1 MKERDKRSYDEVN
14 TQWIETDRILPCLT
28 ATNAQRSMI
37 FTTKTEKEQLGELCL
52 ILRQLMEKLN
62 DKKILLDNLVNN
74 DRNNLLLKQLFR
86 NFLTH
91 EIENEVL
98 KGLKRILIIWLL
110 IFDQDFETS
119 EKMDVEQTLK
129 H

>member
-14 TQWIETDRILPCLT
+14 TQWIDTNTILPCLT
-28 ATNAQRSMI
+28 ATSIQRSMI

-52 ILRQLMEKLN
+52 ILRHLMQKFDDRKN
-62 DKKILLDNLVNN
+62 LLDNLVNN
-74 DRNNLLLKQLFR
+74 ARNDLLLKQLFR

-110 IFDQDFETS
+110 IFDQDFETI
-119 EKMDVEQTLK
+119 EEMDVQ
-129 H
+129 